1 MDRFEE
7 LKKFGKE
14 SIVIRDARL
23 PDYDQVSVLE
33 EPEYRLH
40 REARVFLIFAKA
52 AVLRNPCKF
61 LKIIMGVCV
70 CVYVMCMCVCHVY
83 M

>member
-33 EPEYRLH
+33 ELEYRLH

-52 AVLRNPCKF
+52 AVLTCSSALR
-61 LKIIMGVCV
+61 LKRLALL
-70 CVYVMCMCVCHVY
+70 
-83 M
+83 